1 MKLHIS
7 KDLRRLAAE
16 ASADV
21 ARIARESI
29 KRNGVFRVALSG
41 GSTPRALYD
50 SLVRARVDWD
60 RVEFFFSDERNVPP
74 DHEQSN
80 LRLANDHLFLPL
92 SIDPERIYA
101 WHPEVGGPDA
111 VGEDYSSRIR
121 VAFVRSQ
128 PPAEPGADYE
138 MAAPDNEIRF
148 DLVLLGMGA
157 DGHTA
162 SLFPKTMALH
172 FTGEI
177 AAANWVPQLHEW
189 RFTFT
194 FTTIN
199 NARNVMFLVSGEEKA
214 PALREVIEGYSQPEL
229 FPAQS
234 VKPLDGELFWFVD
247 RAAASEL
254 TPKHLI
260 S

>member
-1 MKLHIS
+1 VKLHVL
-7 KDLRRLAAE
+7 KDLRRLASE
-16 ASADV
+16 ASAEV
-21 ARIARESI
+21 ARIARDSI
-29 KRNGVFRVALSG
+29 AERGIFRVALSG

-50 SLVRARVDWD
+50 SLVRARVDWE

-80 LRLANDHLFLPL
+80 FRLANEHLFLPL
-92 SIDPERIYA
+92 AIASERIFP

-121 VAFVRSQ
+121 VSFVRNQ
-128 PPAEPGADYE
+128 QPAEHEANGEPAP
-138 MAAPDNEIRF
+138 PDNEIRF
-148 DLVLLGMGA
+148 DLVLLGLGA
-157 DGHTA
+157 DAHTA

-214 PALREVIEGYSQPEL
+214 AALRDVIEGDRQPDL
-229 FPAQS
+229 LPAQS
-234 VKPLDGELFWFVD
+234 VQPVDGELFWFVD
-247 RAAASEL
+247 RAAAMDL

>member
-1 MKLHIS
+1 MKLHVL
-7 KDLRRLAAE
+7 KDLRRLASE
-16 ASADV
+16 ASAEV

-29 KRNGVFRVALSG
+29 SDRGVFRVALSG
-41 GSTPRALYD
+41 GSTPVALYE
-50 SLVRARVDWD
+50 SLVRAKVDWN

-80 LRLANDHLFLPL
+80 FRLANEHLFLPL
-92 SIDPERIYA
+92 SIDPERIYP

-121 VAFVRSQ
+121 VAFVRNHPS
-128 PPAEPGADYE
+128 ADPSSDSL
-138 MAAPDNEIRF
+138 MATPDNEIRF

-189 RFTFT
+189 RYTFT

-199 NARNVMFLVSGEEKA
+199 NARSVLFLVSGEEKA
-214 PALREVIEGYSQPEL
+214 AALREVIEGERQPDL
-229 FPAQS
+229 LPAQS
-234 VKPLDGELFWFVD
+234 VQPLDGELFWFVD
-247 RAAASEL
+247 RAAALDL